1 MANALICWHQRRL
14 CNQTEDFNDAGRASR
29 AEGRTLL
36 TCQKD
41 IEVTILCYSGG
52 KCDTWGWAAFPVRWA
67 DAWRNHRHCHT
78 LFITL
83 INLVLFAASS
93 NARAFFQEVRLVWFI
108 PPGFASVESQ
118 SPWTLPSDSST
129 GLIFSLCR
137 CYKIRKPSYQKWRH
151 TSFLVVNG
159 WAAHAERFENIFRI
173 IKVLSVLLM
182 VQIQCEICC
191 SSNIIPFSRMC
202 LM

>member
-1 MANALICWHQRRL
+1 MAKVLICWHQSRL
-14 CNQTEDFNDAGRASR
+14 CNHAEDFNDAGRASR
-29 AEGRTLL
+29 AERRTLL
-36 TCQKD
+36 TSHND

-67 DAWRNHRHCHT
+67 DAWRNHRHGHT

-83 INLVLFAASS
+83 INLVLFAASGS
-93 NARAFFQEVRLVWFI
+93 ARAFFQEVRLVWFI
-108 PPGFASVESQ
+108 PPGFPSVEPQ
-118 SPWTLPSDSST
+118 SPWTLPSDSWT
-129 GLIFSLCR
+129 GLIYSLCW

-151 TSFLVVNG
+151 ASFLVNR
-159 WAAHAERFENIFRI
+159 WAAHRECFENIFRI
-173 IKVLSVLLM
+173 IKVFSVLFM

-191 SSNIIPFSRMC
+191 SSNIIPFPRMC